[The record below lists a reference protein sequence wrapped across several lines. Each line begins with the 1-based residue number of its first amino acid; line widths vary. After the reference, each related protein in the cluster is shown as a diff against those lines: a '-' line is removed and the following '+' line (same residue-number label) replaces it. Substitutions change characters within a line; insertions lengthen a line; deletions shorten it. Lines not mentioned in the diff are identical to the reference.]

1 MTEDWGLRFAHLPLD
16 RKLRLHENIGA
27 HAAADGDEDGRDH
40 ENRRKRDDSKHLE
53 EHEETELNEEICCLC
68 NVVVD

>member
-1 MTEDWGLRFAHLPLD
+1 MTEDWGLRFAHLTLD

-27 HAAADGDEDGRDH
+27 YAAGDGDEDGRDH

-53 EHEETELNEEICCLC
+53 EQEDTDLNEEFGRLRD
-68 NVVVD
+68 VVVD